1 MQFLVCK
8 AFFIVKKWPLGQA
21 VKTPPFHGGNRGSI
35 PLGVTKWKFSSA
47 GRASALQAEGHRF
60 DPYNFHQVFF
70 RGPVVQSVRTLACH
84 ARGRRFESVL
94 DRHLQFYKVKL
105 PDVVWSKSAISAR
118 LCILGNEVSRRVK
131 AQSAGVAQL
140 VEQLT
145 CNQ

>member
-1 MQFLVCK
+1 MPSTQASL
-8 AFFIVKKWPLGQA
+8 ATSGSKKSLIFSHGSLAQLGEHLPYKQR
-21 VKTPPFHGGNRGSI
+21 VIGSI
-35 PLGVTKWKFSSA
+35 PITSTKF
-47 GRASALQAEGHRF
+47 
-60 DPYNFHQVFF
+60 FF

-105 PDVVWSKSAISAR
+105 PDV
-118 LCILGNEVSRRVK
+118 GNEVSRRVK